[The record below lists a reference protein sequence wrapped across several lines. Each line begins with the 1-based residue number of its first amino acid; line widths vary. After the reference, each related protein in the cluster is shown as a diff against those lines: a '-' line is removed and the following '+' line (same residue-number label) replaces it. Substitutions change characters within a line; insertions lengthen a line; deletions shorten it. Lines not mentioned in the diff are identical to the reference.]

1 MGTKGTTVS
10 IKSGDGHNFDMY
22 LAKPE
27 GQAKGAVVICP
38 EIFGINSHIQS
49 VADQYA
55 AAGYIAAAP
64 ALFDRVQAQYIAGYE
79 QSDIE
84 TGIAIMQKIPMTDA
98 VADTHAAVEHV
109 RALHNKVAVVGYCWG
124 GTVAWV
130 AAAHVPDLSAAVSY
144 YPGGLIANA
153 DLKPQCPTMMHL
165 GEQDKSPPPDA
176 ARTVLAEHPTVIA
189 YFYPAGHGFN
199 CDQRGSFDKD
209 SSAKATERTL
219 AFLGLNAERWP
230 V

>member
-1 MGTKGTTVS
+1 MGTTIS
-10 IKSGDGHNFDMY
+10 IKATDGHSFDMY
-22 LAKPE
+22 IAKPE

-64 ALFDRVQAQYIAGYE
+64 ALFDRVQAKYIAGYE

-84 TGIAIMQKIPMTDA
+84 TGVAIMQKIPMADA
-98 VADTHAAVEHV
+98 ISDTHAAVEHV
-109 RALHNKVAVVGYCWG
+109 RSMHDKVAVIGYCWG

-130 AAAHVPDLSAAVSY
+130 AAGHIPKLSAAIAY

-153 DLKPQCPTMMHL
+153 GLKPHCPTMLHL
-165 GEQDKSPPPDA
+165 GEKDKSPPADA
-176 ARTVLAEHPTVIA
+176 ARTVLADHPMAIT
-189 YFYPAGHGFN
+189 YFYPSGHGFN

-209 SSAKATERTL
+209 AAATATQRSL
-219 AFLGLNAERWP
+219 AFLALNAERWSA
-230 V
+230 